1 MKNFKR
7 ILATVLAVLF
17 VASMMV
23 VGVSAASSDKA
34 WYKAAVEYL
43 DGLTISNIGSTGDEL
58 VSRDEF
64 VTWVAKIESHQL
76 IESAWKKQE
85 FTALS
90 TFDDVSDS
98 EHKGAIGYSVGR
110 EFIKGNGDGTFT
122 PHEAVKFGEAAAVI
136 VRLMAFEDLVKGET
150 WNEQVENYLFV
161 ANTYCGAFDAT
172 FLAKTA
178 QYDAD
183 RKLTKG
189 EAAYILYTIMN
200 GKAWADDELS
210 AEELANLNLTAYG
223 VDLGE
228 FFANNNSATVK
239 AAFVVANV
247 PLVYTNT
254 TQTFRRYDT
263 YMSGATY
270 DLLYT
275 QKLYSSSGVLD
286 TGAGKNVTLQN
297 LTTGTYVTI
306 ASSTFS
312 SLVKKAAGHGDSD
325 DKTQALNYVEY
336 GGVVTIAVAKAN
348 KDRLDDAVNPL
359 TAGIISKFTIN
370 DYLAADGFVGEKAD
384 TLANLNKGTAT
395 VGWKTL
401 GAAAAASGTY
411 TRLTTT
417 PAGWTNVKYNAS
429 GVPTSG
435 SLVVNGETYSVVTAY
450 TGKANEIK
458 VYAPSEIFDDN
469 GKLVTKKNIV
479 ISAGQIGDT
488 IYAGGVFDDNQK
500 AILNLHRHV
509 VATDITAGKTYYT
522 RSGEG
527 TAESP
532 FVYTQVNLNEDTYD
546 EDETYYVTTD
556 AGYRAAED
564 ADFTFTVTGYTVAAA
579 TGTYD
584 ATKTYYVADAVAANT
599 YNPATRDDFDV
610 SFTTGKT
617 YYVYDAQND
626 KYIVNTAAY
635 DADTVY
641 YLQVANTNETITAGL
656 NDFTVAFTAN
666 KTYYVA
672 TPATEVTA
680 NTTYYEKNEQTGVLT
695 EAAAAVTK
703 SWTTGV
709 TYYTEDA
716 GVYTAVDTTNVAAP
730 DANTAY
736 YIAITE
742 TAYALAT
749 ADDFSTYF
757 TSGKN
762 YYTAAAADTTAAVD
776 ANKIGTTYYV
786 QDGATLKLAKASDF
800 TIGFKAGTTY
810 YTYDSATNTYPVA
823 AAYDATKTYYVE
835 ATEQSVTPTV
845 GAGVELALATLAD
858 FQIDWVGTTTYYEVT
873 KVNTSTTAY
882 VANTVYYVDGAVADT
897 IVPALVNDFTV
908 FFKLQFHDGQEYYEY
923 VPLTGRFGPTADTEV
938 DITKTYY
945 VKSNYDEFFNGN
957 TVKTSFQL
965 TETIPS
971 FVSYIYSPEGGA
983 FVTNQNFNTYSS
995 FVVDGYLDTLT
1006 IDTENPLTV
1015 AEALQLILGPA
1026 QGESNV
1032 VFSDTDGD
1040 GAYDIAVVTESNRA
1054 LYYKDVNDSHDPAN
1068 GGDLASDDAYT
1079 REVYDSF
1086 GNFIMTVEG
1095 LKSHNIGG
1103 IAVGYKVGNG
1113 GTTGTGS
1120 DGWYVTTTA
1129 TNKVTV
1135 VVTANNERQF
1145 RTGGGDTHQYGLS
1158 NLYPYTPTGVDVADL
1173 TTGYI
1178 ENVAAGTSKVGGVTV
1193 YTASVIT
1200 ADGERTTV
1208 YIPVDPAEK
1217 IRIPVTLDGVTSD
1230 VTFASGRS
1238 LLSFVTDH
1246 VVSDEIGTVQ
1256 TGSWMAGHTV
1266 KYVTYENG
1274 VAWCMVDTAV
1284 QDAVTGYVTAVTK
1297 TDTGDN
1303 TYKVTVVATGDER
1316 SYNTNAKVDYE
1327 YVAANIKN
1335 GASMAAVITSFGID
1349 ALFEDI
1355 QVKVA
1360 RVTGDLSNWSW
1371 KMDAKGADG
1380 QEAIALGAGTYG
1392 VQMTGLY
1399 YGANGADGATVP
1411 EWKQSGNQFRYDD
1424 SAATKNQKFEQG
1436 TYIAYADYQYII
1448 KPQYQQYFTVETISS
1463 QLLFGFLKEANFDT
1477 LGYYNTA
1484 YGNATAASIT
1494 VATTT
1499 EKIGV
1504 KVQTLEVKASAT
1516 AVWTYDAATY
1526 ALVNN
1531 LLVKGTLYDSD
1542 YVWDNQVVSQ
1552 YDLIYLTFTKDAGS
1566 YYTIGGMDND
1576 AYETV
1581 ESGEGTAFFRANYAV
1596 FTKGGN
1602 RGGWRG
1608 DTYFGLAKQL
1618 YTTGAGSDT
1627 MWTNFSD
1634 TANGDFVWNNAYILG
1649 YTKKANTKVDLPEG
1663 NGYYDLYDMTVG
1675 YNPYY
1680 VRHIDGNGKI
1690 TYTLMFMKVEK
1701 LQNVKGYFYY
1711 PVDPNNTLLIA
1722 LINQATM
1729 KQEIDD
1735 GVSYKDTSEYYVDP
1749 TTNLVYLIYGE
1760 AQFDKTKTTAQTP
1773 DYVTAGATVVEGS
1786 QAYGI
1791 AASAIKAQFGLTAD
1805 VKEENLATI
1814 SAVAYTEDEAGYV
1827 PGLYHVYLTDGLG
1840 HVKSFQMT
1848 QNSKIVVIYPDSTT
1862 GNFTITTTTAKDLVA
1877 AKATVFATDYQYDG
1891 STTTCTMLSVIG
1903 KINKPVAPVT
1913 VDTNDTVTPGTKFV
1927 YLNGDATVIA
1937 EAIQLN
1943 NYWVIRSTES
1953 AIDITTGE
1961 EVGSIQFVF
1970 TTYLESERTSV
1981 EKALKAGGYFLI
1993 NKDNEVIS
2001 VVPEAAGIYGT
2012 NTQSAQVLTGVI
2024 TGVTADGKTTATIKG
2039 VEGTDISKYTFKF
2052 IYHDTEGANFGIGG
2066 KNTSV
2071 AILTTSEI
2079 EATWAA
2085 DEAIVAEGANAEPH
2099 FYTKEDVATAAEGVA
2114 NTKAAAIDAYLNG
2127 TFWNVEFSP
2136 LYNYFVSQR
2145 ISYQNRKD
2153 ITLTFNYVVI
2163 DNVYYVFVNSFTK

>member
-1 MKNFKR
+1 M
-7 ILATVLAVLF
+7 
-17 VASMMV
+17 
-23 VGVSAASSDKA
+23 
-34 WYKAAVEYL
+34 
-43 DGLTISNIGSTGDEL
+43 
-58 VSRDEF
+58 
-64 VTWVAKIESHQL
+64 
-76 IESAWKKQE
+76 
-85 FTALS
+85 
-90 TFDDVSDS
+90 
-98 EHKGAIGYSVGR
+98 
-110 EFIKGNGDGTFT
+110 
-122 PHEAVKFGEAAAVI
+122 
-136 VRLMAFEDLVKGET
+136 
-150 WNEQVENYLFV
+150 
-161 ANTYCGAFDAT
+161 
-172 FLAKTA
+172 
-178 QYDAD
+178 
-183 RKLTKG
+183 
-189 EAAYILYTIMN
+189 
-200 GKAWADDELS
+200 
-210 AEELANLNLTAYG
+210 
-223 VDLGE
+223 
-228 FFANNNSATVK
+228 
-239 AAFVVANV
+239 
-247 PLVYTNT
+247 
-254 TQTFRRYDT
+254 
-263 YMSGATY
+263 
-270 DLLYT
+270 
-275 QKLYSSSGVLD
+275 
-286 TGAGKNVTLQN
+286 
-297 LTTGTYVTI
+297 
-306 ASSTFS
+306 
-312 SLVKKAAGHGDSD
+312 
-325 DKTQALNYVEY
+325 
-336 GGVVTIAVAKAN
+336 
-348 KDRLDDAVNPL
+348 
-359 TAGIISKFTIN
+359 
-370 DYLAADGFVGEKAD
+370 
-384 TLANLNKGTAT
+384 
-395 VGWKTL
+395 
-401 GAAAAASGTY
+401 
-411 TRLTTT
+411 
-417 PAGWTNVKYNAS
+417 
-429 GVPTSG
+429 
-435 SLVVNGETYSVVTAY
+435 
-450 TGKANEIK
+450 
-458 VYAPSEIFDDN
+458 
-469 GKLVTKKNIV
+469 
-479 ISAGQIGDT
+479 
-488 IYAGGVFDDNQK
+488 
-500 AILNLHRHV
+500 
-509 VATDITAGKTYYT
+509 
-522 RSGEG
+522 
-527 TAESP
+527 
-532 FVYTQVNLNEDTYD
+532 
-546 EDETYYVTTD
+546 
-556 AGYRAAED
+556 
-564 ADFTFTVTGYTVAAA
+564 
-579 TGTYD
+579 
-584 ATKTYYVADAVAANT
+584 
-599 YNPATRDDFDV
+599 
-610 SFTTGKT
+610 
-617 YYVYDAQND
+617 
-626 KYIVNTAAY
+626 
-635 DADTVY
+635 
-641 YLQVANTNETITAGL
+641 
-656 NDFTVAFTAN
+656 
-666 KTYYVA
+666 
-672 TPATEVTA
+672 
-680 NTTYYEKNEQTGVLT
+680 
-695 EAAAAVTK
+695 
-703 SWTTGV
+703 
-709 TYYTEDA
+709 
-716 GVYTAVDTTNVAAP
+716 
-730 DANTAY
+730 
-736 YIAITE
+736 
-742 TAYALAT
+742 
-749 ADDFSTYF
+749 
-757 TSGKN
+757 
-762 YYTAAAADTTAAVD
+762 
-776 ANKIGTTYYV
+776 
-786 QDGATLKLAKASDF
+786 
-800 TIGFKAGTTY
+800 
-810 YTYDSATNTYPVA
+810 
-823 AAYDATKTYYVE
+823 
-835 ATEQSVTPTV
+835 
-845 GAGVELALATLAD
+845 
-858 FQIDWVGTTTYYEVT
+858 
-873 KVNTSTTAY
+873 
-882 VANTVYYVDGAVADT
+882 
-897 IVPALVNDFTV
+897 
-908 FFKLQFHDGQEYYEY
+908 
-923 VPLTGRFGPTADTEV
+923 
-938 DITKTYY
+938 
-945 VKSNYDEFFNGN
+945 KSNYNEFFDGN
-957 TVKTSFQL
+957 TVKTSFKL

-995 FVVDGYLDTLT
+995 FIVDGYIDRLT
-1006 IDTENPLTV
+1006 IDTENPLKV
-1015 AEALQLILGPA
+1015 EEALQLILGPA

-1054 LYYKDVNDSHDPAN
+1054 LYYKNVNDSHDPAS

-1145 RTGGGDTHQYGLS
+1145 RTGSGDTHQYGLS

-1178 ENVAAGTSKVGGVTV
+1178 ENVAAGTTKVGGVTV

-1217 IRIPVTLDGVTSD
+1217 IRIPVTVDGVTSD

-1246 VVSDEIGTVQ
+1246 VASDEIGTVQ

-1297 TDTGDN
+1297 TDSGDN
-1303 TYKVTVVATGDER
+1303 TYKVTVVASGDER

-1360 RVTGDLSNWSW
+1360 RVTGDLSNWGW
-1371 KMDAKGADG
+1371 KMDTKGADG

-1392 VQMTGLY
+1392 TQMTGLY

-1411 EWKQSGNQFRYDD
+1411 EWKQSGNQFRYKT
-1424 SAATKNQKFEQG
+1424 SAATENQKFEQG
-1436 TYIAYADYQYII
+1436 TYIAYADYKYII

-1463 QLLFGFLKEANFDT
+1463 QKLFGFLKDANFDT

-1484 YGNATAASIT
+1484 YGNASAVSIA

-1531 LLVKGTLYDSD
+1531 LLVKGTLYDAAW
-1542 YVWDNQVVSQ
+1542 VWDDQVVSQ

-1566 YYTIGGMDND
+1566 YYTIGGMDHD
-1576 AYETV
+1576 AYSTV

-1618 YTTGAGSDT
+1618 YTTGAGSDA
-1627 MWTNFSD
+1627 MWTNYSD
-1634 TANGDFVWNNAYILG
+1634 TKADGSFAWENAYILG
-1649 YTKKANTKVDLPEG
+1649 YTKKANSKVELADG
-1663 NGYYDLYDMTVG
+1663 NGYYDEYDMTVG

-1680 VRHIDGNGKI
+1680 VRHIDANGKI
-1690 TYTLMFMKVEK
+1690 TYTLMFSLVKK
-1701 LQNVKGYFYY
+1701 LKDVKGYFYY
-1711 PVDPNNTLLIA
+1711 PVDPDNTLLIA

-1735 GVSYKDTSEYYVDP
+1735 GVSYKNTAVYYVDP
-1749 TTNLVYLIYGE
+1749 VTNLVYLIHGA
-1760 AQFDKTKTTAQTP
+1760 AQFDKTKTTAKDP

-1786 QAYGI
+1786 EVYDI

-1805 VKEENLATI
+1805 VKEENLVTI
-1814 SAVAYTEDEAGYV
+1814 SATPYTEDEAGYV
-1827 PGLYHVYLTDGLG
+1827 PGLYHVSLTDKLG
-1840 HVKSFQMT
+1840 HVKTFQMAH
-1848 QNSKIVVIYPDSTT
+1848 NAKIVVVYPDSTT
-1862 GNFTITTTTAKDLVA
+1862 GNFTITTTTAKEIYA

-1891 STTTCTMLSVIG
+1891 SSTTCTMLSVIG
-1903 KINKPVAPVT
+1903 KINKPVAQV
-1913 VDTNDTVTPGTKFV
+1913 VDDGKNTVTPGTQLV

-1937 EAIQLN
+1937 EAVQLN

-1953 AIDITTGE
+1953 AIDVTTGE

-2001 VVPEAAGIYGT
+2001 VVPEAAGIYGN

-2039 VEGTDISKYTFKF
+2039 AENTDISKYNFKF

-2066 KNTSV
+2066 KSTSV
-2071 AILTTSEI
+2071 AILTTGEI

-2085 DEAIVAEGANAEPH
+2085 DAAIVAEGANAEPH
-2099 FYTKEDVATAAEGVA
+2099 FYTKEDIATAAEGVA